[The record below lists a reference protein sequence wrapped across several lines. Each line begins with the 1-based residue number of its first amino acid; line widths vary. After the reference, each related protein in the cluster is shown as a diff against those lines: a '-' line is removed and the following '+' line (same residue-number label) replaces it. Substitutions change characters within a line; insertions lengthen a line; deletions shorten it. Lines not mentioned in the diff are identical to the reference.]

1 MMGATVA
8 RVVRGKLGRFSS
20 CFCASFRG
28 FFPTLMNRIRWTAF
42 AAVAVLGFCV
52 ACGGGSDE
60 GRAQDT
66 EHAVLPDGTLATATA
81 LPYIPPPSEVPE
93 GLDIVWEAYSLL
105 VREYVDRDKI
115 DPDELSEGAVL
126 GMLEALDDRYTSYIS
141 PETFRLE
148 QEGFEGKFEGIG
160 ATVEQT
166 ADGKRIVIVAPLPD
180 TPAERA
186 GIKAGDIILAVD
198 GEDTEDWS
206 VLDAV
211 SRIRGPKGTTVELLI
226 QHLGEPEPVV
236 IAVVRGTIPLVSLQG
251 RMLQDNPYGLIH
263 INTFTA
269 ETPRELREA
278 LADLVEQ
285 GAKGI
290 ILDVRRN
297 PGGLL
302 GATVDVAS
310 EFLTD
315 GLVTY
320 EIDSRGAR
328 DDWRVRSG
336 GRHPDI
342 PLVLLVDGF
351 SASGSEVLAGALQDH
366 GRALIIGTETFGKGS
381 VNLLRELSNEGGL
394 YLTVAHWY
402 TPNGRL
408 IEEQG
413 VVPDVIVE
421 FERAS
426 QKDFDFEDPQLA
438 AAIEQLDFQTGAAA
452 LP

>member
-1 MMGATVA
+1 MKSV
-8 RVVRGKLGRFSS
+8 KS
-20 CFCASFRG
+20 
-28 FFPTLMNRIRWTAF
+28 LMLVAF
-42 AAVAVLGFCV
+42 AVVTMVALSAGC
-52 ACGGGSDE
+52 GSDTSP
-60 GRAQDT
+60 AT
-66 EHAVLPDGTLATATA
+66 ETDSGHKVLADGEVATATA
-81 LPYIPPPSEVPE
+81 LPYIAPPDKVPE

-105 VREYVDRDKI
+105 VREYIDRELI
-115 DPDELSEGAVL
+115 DPDVLSEGAVL

-166 ADGKRIVIVAPLPD
+166 ADGKRVVIVAPLPD

-198 GEDTEDWS
+198 GEDTEGWS

-211 SRIRGPKGTTVELLI
+211 SRIRGPKGTVVELLV
-226 QHLGEPEPVV
+226 QRLGELEPVTV
-236 IAVVRGTIPLVSLQG
+236 IVKRGTIPLVSLQG
-251 RMLQDNPYGLIH
+251 RMLKDEPYGVVH

-269 ETPRELREA
+269 ETPRELRDA
-278 LADLVEQ
+278 LDDLAEQ
-285 GAKGI
+285 KARGI
-290 ILDVRRN
+290 ILDLRRN

-302 GATVDVAS
+302 NATVEVAS
-310 EFLTD
+310 EFLAE

-320 EIDSRGAR
+320 EVDSRGNR

-336 GRHPDI
+336 GKYPDI
-342 PLVLLVDGF
+342 PLVVLVDAF

-366 GRALIIGTETFGKGS
+366 GRAVIIGTGTFGKGS

-394 YLTVAHWY
+394 YLTVARWY

-408 IEEQG
+408 LEGEG
-413 VVPDVIVE
+413 VAPDVVVE
-421 FERAS
+421 FEGAS
-426 QKDFDFEDPQLA
+426 QRDFDFEDPQLA
-438 AAIEQLDFQTGAAA
+438 AAVEQLNFQTGAAA

>member
-1 MMGATVA
+1 MTN
-8 RVVRGKLGRFSS
+8 RVRWAALG
-20 CFCASFRG
+20 
-28 FFPTLMNRIRWTAF
+28 
-42 AAVAVLGFCV
+42 AAVLLAFSA
-52 ACGGGSDE
+52 ACGDGSD
-60 GRAQDT
+60 RAPAQDT
-66 EHAVLPDGTLATATA
+66 EHVVLPDGSLATPTT
-81 LPYIPPPSEVPE
+81 LPYIPPPDEVPE

-105 VREYVDRDKI
+105 VREYVDRDRI
-115 DPDELSEGAVL
+115 DPEKLSEGAVL
-126 GMLEALDDRYTSYIS
+126 GMLEALDDRYTAYVS

-148 QEGFEGKFEGIG
+148 QEGFEGRFEGIG

-186 GIKAGDIILAVD
+186 GIRAGDIILAVD
-198 GEDTEDWS
+198 GEDTEGWS

-211 SRIRGPKGTTVELLI
+211 SRIRGRKGTIVELLI
-226 QHLGEPEPVV
+226 QHLGEPEPVT
-236 IAVVRGTIPLVSLQG
+236 ISVVRGTIPLVSLQG
-251 RMLQDNPYGLIH
+251 RMLKDDPYGLIH

-269 ETPRELREA
+269 ETPRELRRA
-278 LADLVEQ
+278 LDDLTEQ
-285 GAKGI
+285 DARGI
-290 ILDVRRN
+290 ILDLRRN

-302 GATVDVAS
+302 SATVEVAS

-320 EIDSRGAR
+320 EIDGRGNR

-336 GRHPDI
+336 GKYPDI

-351 SASGSEVLAGALQDH
+351 SASGAEVLAGALQDH
-366 GRALIIGTETFGKGS
+366 GRAVIIGTDTFGKGS

-408 IEEQG
+408 LEGEG
-413 VVPDVIVE
+413 VAPDVVVE

-426 QKDFDFEDPQLA
+426 QKDFEFEDPQLA
-438 AAIEQLDFQTGAAA
+438 AAIEQLNFQTGTAA

>member
-1 MMGATVA
+1 VA
-8 RVVRGKLGRFSS
+8 LLAFS
-20 CFCASFRG
+20 A
-28 FFPTLMNRIRWTAF
+28 
-42 AAVAVLGFCV
+42 
-52 ACGGGSDE
+52 ACGGGSD
-60 GRAQDT
+60 GAPTRDT
-66 EHAVLPDGTLATATA
+66 EHAVLPDGSVATATT
-81 LPYIPPPSEVPE
+81 LPYIPPPDEVPE
-93 GLDIVWEAYSLL
+93 GLEIVWEAYSLL
-105 VREYVDRDKI
+105 VREYVDRDRI
-115 DPDELSEGAVL
+115 DPEKLSEGAVV

-141 PETFRLE
+141 PDTFRLE
-148 QEGFEGKFEGIG
+148 QEGFEGRFEGIG

-180 TPAERA
+180 TPAEQA

-198 GEDTEDWS
+198 GEDTEGWS

-211 SRIRGPKGTTVELLI
+211 SRIRGRKGTVVELLI
-226 QHLGEPEPVV
+226 QHLGEPEPVT
-236 IAVVRGTIPLVSLQG
+236 IAVVRGTIPLVSLQA
-251 RMLQDNPYGLIH
+251 RVLKDDPYGLVH

-269 ETPRELREA
+269 ETPRELRRA
-278 LADLVEQ
+278 LADLTEQ
-285 GAKGI
+285 GARGI
-290 ILDVRRN
+290 ILDLRRN

-302 GATVDVAS
+302 SATVEVAS

-320 EIDSRGAR
+320 EVDGRGNR

-336 GRHPDI
+336 GKYPDI
-342 PLVLLVDGF
+342 PLVLLVDAF
-351 SASGSEVLAGALQDH
+351 SASGAEVLAGALQDH
-366 GRALIIGTETFGKGS
+366 NRAVVIGTATFGKGS

-408 IEEQG
+408 LEGDG
-413 VVPDVIVE
+413 VAPDVVVE

-438 AAIEQLDFQTGAAA
+438 AAVEQLDFQTGTAA

>member
-1 MMGATVA
+1 MKPM
-8 RVVRGKLGRFSS
+8 
-20 CFCASFRG
+20 
-28 FFPTLMNRIRWTAF
+28 RWTAF
-42 AAVAVLGFCV
+42 AAVVVLAFAV
-52 ACGGGSDE
+52 ACGGDPDAGIGSE
-60 GRAQDT
+60 S
-66 EHAVLPDGTLATATA
+66 EHAVLPDGTVATPTA
-81 LPYIPPPSEVPE
+81 LPYVPPPDEVPE
-93 GLDIVWEAYSLL
+93 GLEIVWEAYSLL

-115 DPDELSEGAVL
+115 DPERLSEGAVL
-126 GMLEALDDRYTSYIS
+126 GMLEALDDRYTAYVS
-141 PETFRLE
+141 PQTFRLE

-160 ATVEQT
+160 ATIEQT

-180 TPAERA
+180 TPAENA

-198 GEDTEDWS
+198 GEDTEGWS
-206 VLDAV
+206 VIDAV
-211 SRIRGPKGTTVELLI
+211 NRIRGPKGTSVELLV
-226 QHLGEPEPVV
+226 QHLGEAEPVT
-236 IAVVRGTIPLVSLQG
+236 IAVVRGTIPLLSLQA
-251 RMLQDNPYGLIH
+251 RMLQDEPYGLIH

-269 ETPRELREA
+269 ETPRELRRA
-278 LADLVEQ
+278 LDDLMEQ
-285 GAKGI
+285 DARGI
-290 ILDVRRN
+290 VLDLRRN

-302 GATVDVAS
+302 NATVDVAS

-320 EIDSRGAR
+320 EIDSRGHR

-336 GRHPDI
+336 GKYPDV
-342 PLVLLVDGF
+342 PLVLLVDAF

-366 GRALIIGTETFGKGS
+366 GRAAVIGTQTFGKGS
-381 VNLLRELSNEGGL
+381 VNLLRELSNGGGL

-408 IEEQG
+408 IEGEG
-413 VVPDVIVE
+413 VGPDVVVE

-438 AAIEQLDFQTGAAA
+438 AAVEQLDFQTGAAA